1 MPRHKNQVS
10 FDPYTE
16 TKYFSTPTQKQAI
29 SDPDTEFNSQIQ
41 STALKSGQFRPRT
54 QKSSE
59 RRSPTQNLSSFRST
73 NETKLISIPMLN
85 SVKLWRLDT
94 NNTVNIDPDTR
105 NMSLSTEV
113 KSDPYADNVSSSI
126 PHTEIETISTTNSKI

>member
-1 MPRHKNQVS
+1 
-10 FDPYTE
+10 
-16 TKYFSTPTQKQAI
+16 
-29 SDPDTEFNSQIQ
+29 
-41 STALKSGQFRPRT
+41 
-54 QKSSE
+54 
-59 RRSPTQNLSSFRST
+59 
-73 NETKLISIPMLN
+73 MLN